1 MNGEQIT
8 TKSGHTALWVISPQ
22 AYLPELWHD
31 ENLALWVVLIQGKG
45 QHYANVLLLNPVVF
59 RGITGES

>member
-1 MNGEQIT
+1 MNEEWTI
-8 TKSGHTALWVISPQ
+8 TKSGHTALWAINHQ

-45 QHYANVLLLNPVVF
+45 HADLSSAIP
-59 RGITGES
+59 